1 MGLPT
6 FSLPLQVVKL
16 KIVMQFDTYSY
27 ALFLP
32 LVFFIYWGLRNH
44 LKVQN
49 LFLLIASYV
58 FYGWWDWRMLSLILF
73 TTMTTWGT
81 ALLMKGGRRS
91 GVDKLWAAANIVT
104 NLGILC
110 LFKYLNFLRDS
121 FVHLLGLFGVN
132 PDWPTIHILL
142 PVGISFYTF
151 QAISYTVDVYR
162 GNIKPT
168 RDVVAFS
175 VFIAFFPQLV
185 AGPIERATNLLPQF
199 MRKKSFD
206 YDTALIGMRQILW
219 GLSKKVII
227 ADTMSGFVD
236 PLFSNPSYYSA
247 SSMIW
252 AGLLFAVQ
260 IYADFSGYSDIAIGS
275 ARLLNIRL
283 QPNFR
288 YPFFSRN
295 MKELWQRWHIS
306 LMTWFRHYV
315 YFPLGGSRRGQWRTA
330 LNTMIVFSLSGLW
343 HGADWTFVIW
353 GTVNGLLLLPFVF
366 MPKQQLSEHASVRD
380 IPRCLL
386 TYFIF
391 AMIFIAF
398 RASGIGQLSEIGSVI
413 LHGQWLEWPSYM
425 EALYYIIPFFV
436 IEWLGRRQE
445 FPLLKMQFPRVLRW
459 TIYWGLLIGIALA
472 SLDKYT
478 QFIYFQF

>member
-1 MGLPT
+1 
-6 FSLPLQVVKL
+6 
-16 KIVMQFDTYSY
+16 MQFDTYSY

-366 MPKQQLSEHASVRD
+366 MPKQKLSEHASVRD

-413 LHGQWLEWPSYM
+413 LHGQWLEWPPYM

>member
-1 MGLPT
+1 
-6 FSLPLQVVKL
+6 
-16 KIVMQFDTYSY
+16 MQFDTYSY

-32 LVFFIYWGLRNH
+32 LVFFLYWGLRNH

-73 TTMTTWGT
+73 TTVTTWGT
-81 ALLMKGGRRS
+81 ALMMKGGRRS
-91 GVDKLWAAANIVT
+91 GTDKLWAAANIVT
-104 NLGILC
+104 SLGILC
-110 LFKYLNFLRDS
+110 MFKYLNFLRDS
-121 FVHLLGLFGVN
+121 FVHFLGLFGVN

-151 QAISYTVDVYR
+151 QAISYTIDVYR

-206 YDTALIGMRQILW
+206 YDTALVGMRQILW
-219 GLSKKVII
+219 GLAKKVII
-227 ADTMSGFVD
+227 ADTMSGYVD
-236 PLFSNPSYYSA
+236 PLFSNPTYYSA

-275 ARLLNIRL
+275 ARLLNIKL

-315 YFPLGGSRRGQWRTA
+315 YFPLGGSRRGKWRTA

-366 MPKQQLSEHASVRD
+366 MPRRQLSEHAAVRD

-398 RASGIGQLSEIGSVI
+398 RAAGIGQFCEIGNI
-413 LHGQWLEWPSYM
+413 IIHGQWLVWPPFM

-445 FPLLKMQFPRVLRW
+445 FPLMQMRFPRVLRW
-459 TIYWGLLIGIALA
+459 TIYWGLLLGISLA

>member
-1 MGLPT
+1 
-6 FSLPLQVVKL
+6 
-16 KIVMQFDTYSY
+16 MQFDTYSY

-73 TTMTTWGT
+73 TTLTTWGT
-81 ALLMKGGRRS
+81 ALLMQGGRRS
-91 GVDKLWAAANIVT
+91 GVDTLWAAAHTVP

-110 LFKYLNFLRDS
+110 AFKYLDFFRKS
-121 FVHLLGLFGVN
+121 FVQFLGLFGVN

-219 GLSKKVII
+219 GLSK
-227 ADTMSGFVD
+227 
-236 PLFSNPSYYSA
+236 
-247 SSMIW
+247 
-252 AGLLFAVQ
+252 
-260 IYADFSGYSDIAIGS
+260 
-275 ARLLNIRL
+275 
-283 QPNFR
+283 
-288 YPFFSRN
+288 
-295 MKELWQRWHIS
+295 
-306 LMTWFRHYV
+306 
-315 YFPLGGSRRGQWRTA
+315 
-330 LNTMIVFSLSGLW
+330 
-343 HGADWTFVIW
+343 
-353 GTVNGLLLLPFVF
+353 
-366 MPKQQLSEHASVRD
+366 
-380 IPRCLL
+380 
-386 TYFIF
+386 
-391 AMIFIAF
+391 
-398 RASGIGQLSEIGSVI
+398 
-413 LHGQWLEWPSYM
+413 
-425 EALYYIIPFFV
+425 
-436 IEWLGRRQE
+436 
-445 FPLLKMQFPRVLRW
+445 
-459 TIYWGLLIGIALA
+459 
-472 SLDKYT
+472 
-478 QFIYFQF
+478 

>member
-1 MGLPT
+1 
-6 FSLPLQVVKL
+6 
-16 KIVMQFDTYSY
+16 MQFDTYSY

-413 LHGQWLEWPSYM
+413 LHGQWLEWPPFM

>member
-1 MGLPT
+1 
-6 FSLPLQVVKL
+6 
-16 KIVMQFDTYSY
+16 MQFDTYTY

-32 LVFFIYWGLRNH
+32 LVFFIYWGVRRH
-44 LKVQN
+44 LKWQN

-58 FYGWWDWRMLSLILF
+58 FYGWWDWKMLGLIVLTSLS
-73 TTMTTWGT
+73 TYGT
-81 ALLMKGGRRS
+81 ALMMRGDRS
-91 GVDKLWAAANIVT
+91 RHDRSWAAANVVL
-104 NLGILC
+104 NLGILAV
-110 LFKYLNFLRDS
+110 FKYLNFLRDS

-132 PDWPTIHILL
+132 PDWPTLHILL

-151 QAISYTVDVYR
+151 QAISYTIDVYR
-162 GNIKPT
+162 GDVKPT
-168 RDVVAFS
+168 RDVVAFG

-199 MRKKSFD
+199 LREKDFD
-206 YDTALIGMRQILW
+206 YDTAVVGMRQILW
-219 GLSKKVII
+219 GLAKKVII
-227 ADTMSGFVD
+227 ADSVGYYVD
-236 PLFSNPSYYSA
+236 QLLYNPYYYA
-247 SSMIW
+247 APSMIW
-252 AGLLFAVQ
+252 AGILFAVQ

-315 YFPLGGSRRGQWRTA
+315 YFPLGGSRRGKWRTA
-330 LNTMIVFSLSGLW
+330 LNVMIVFSLSGLW

-353 GTVNGLLLLPFVF
+353 GTVNGLLLLPYVF
-366 MPKQQLSEHASVRD
+366 LPRRQLSEHATWSEL
-380 IPRCLL
+380 PQCML
-386 TYFIF
+386 TFFLF
-391 AMIFIAF
+391 AMVFIAF
-398 RASGIGQLSEIGSVI
+398 RANGITHLGEICDVIVNGSWSQRPVFGQPIF
-413 LHGQWLEWPSYM
+413 
-425 EALYYIIPFFV
+425 YIVPFFI

-445 FPLLKMQFPRVLRW
+445 FPLQRLPLPTVVRW
-459 TIYWGLLIGIALA
+459 IIYWGLLAGISIA
-472 SLDKYT
+472 SLDRNM

>member
-1 MGLPT
+1 
-6 FSLPLQVVKL
+6 
-16 KIVMQFDTYSY
+16 MQFDTYSY

-32 LVFFIYWGLRNH
+32 LVFFLYWGLRNR
-44 LKVQN
+44 LRLQN
-49 LFLLIASYV
+49 LFLLFASYV
-58 FYGWWDWRMLSLILF
+58 FYGWWDWRMLSLIIF
-73 TTMTTWGT
+73 TTVTTWGT
-81 ALLMKGGRRS
+81 ALMMKGGRRS
-91 GVDKLWAAANIVT
+91 VTDKLWAVANVVT

-121 FVHLLGLFGVN
+121 FVHLMGHFGVSV
-132 PDWPTIHILL
+132 DWPTIYILL

-151 QAISYTVDVYR
+151 QAISYTIDVYR
-162 GNIKPT
+162 GDIKPT
-168 RDVVAFS
+168 RDLVAFG
-175 VFIAFFPQLV
+175 VFISFFPQLV

-199 MRKKSFD
+199 MRKKAFD
-206 YDTALIGMRQILW
+206 YDTAVVGMRQILW
-219 GLSKKVII
+219 GLGKKVII
-227 ADTMSGFVD
+227 ADTMSGYVD

-306 LMTWFRHYV
+306 LMTWFRQYV
-315 YFPLGGSRRGQWRTA
+315 YFPLGGSRRGKWRTA

-366 MPKQQLSEHASVRD
+366 MPRRQLSAYATLRD

-398 RASGIGQLSEIGSVI
+398 RASGIGQLGEIGSVV
-413 LHGQWLEWPSYM
+413 LHGQWLEWPPYL
-425 EALYYIIPFFV
+425 EALYYIVPFFI

-445 FPLLKMQFPRVLRW
+445 FPLMRLPFPRVLRW
-459 TIYWGLLIGIALA
+459 TIYWGLLLGISLA

>member
-1 MGLPT
+1 
-6 FSLPLQVVKL
+6 
-16 KIVMQFDTYSY
+16 MQFDTYSY

-366 MPKQQLSEHASVRD
+366 MPKQKLSEHASVRD

-391 AMIFIAF
+391 AK
-398 RASGIGQLSEIGSVI
+398 LSEIGSVI
-413 LHGQWLEWPSYM
+413 LHGQWLEWPPYM

>member
-1 MGLPT
+1 
-6 FSLPLQVVKL
+6 
-16 KIVMQFDTYSY
+16 MQFDTYSY

-91 GVDKLWAAANIVT
+91 GADKLWAAANIVT

-366 MPKQQLSEHASVRD
+366 MPKQKLSEHASVRD

-413 LHGQWLEWPSYM
+413 LHGQWLEWPPYM

>member
-1 MGLPT
+1 
-6 FSLPLQVVKL
+6 
-16 KIVMQFDTYSY
+16 MQFDTYSY

-353 GTVNGLLLLPFVF
+353 GTGNVLLLLPFVF
-366 MPKQQLSEHASVRD
+366 MPKQKLSEHASVRD

-413 LHGQWLEWPSYM
+413 LHGQWLEWPPYM